1 MLTSVSMQ
9 FPGDFHPMGRI
20 LSSTIGKWCI
30 NKAANDQCMGKALFG
45 ATSTFPGAKPH
56 VPPRSL
62 VAARARCGEDHHRT
76 AVRRTWTD
84 EACRLPGRGSWIAEP
99 AAGHPG
105 RGSRDR
111 DRGWRADRGWTVTR
125 IAAFICSGEMAAAY
139 FMFHAPNSF
148 WPAVNQGDAAI
159 LFCFVFLYLAFAGAG
174 AWSIDAAVSNSQ
186 PKLVR
191 A

>member
-1 MLTSVSMQ
+1 MSHLEAWSPRVLAAVRIITALLFVEHGLMKLVA
-9 FPGDFHPMGRI
+9 FP
-20 LSSTIGKWCI
+20 
-30 NKAANDQCMGKALFG
+30 AAV
-45 ATSTFPGAKPH
+45 PGLPS
-56 VPPRSL
+56 PLPGIL
-62 VAARARCGEDHHRT
+62 VAA
-76 AVRRTWTD
+76 AVI
-84 EACRLPGRGSWIAEP
+84 EIVGGALIVVGLF
-99 AAGHPG
+99 
-105 RGSRDR
+105 
-111 DRGWRADRGWTVTR
+111 TR

>member
-1 MLTSVSMQ
+1 MINIREKLYLGRYQ
-9 FPGDFHPMGRI
+9 PFPEQNPMSQLEAWSPRVLAAVRI
-20 LSSTIGKWCI
+20 ITALLFIEHGLMKLVAFP
-30 NKAANDQCMGKALFG
+30 AAV
-45 ATSTFPGAKPH
+45 PGLPSPLPAI
-56 VPPRSL
+56 L
-62 VAARARCGEDHHRT
+62 VAA
-76 AVRRTWTD
+76 AVI
-84 EACRLPGRGSWIAEP
+84 EIVGGALIAV
-99 AAGHPG
+99 GLF
-105 RGSRDR
+105 
-111 DRGWRADRGWTVTR
+111 TR

-174 AWSIDAAVSNSQ
+174 AWSVDAALSNSQ

>member
-1 MLTSVSMQ
+1 MINVWEKLYLGRHQ
-9 FPGDFHPMGRI
+9 PFPEQNPMSHLEAWSPRVLAAVRI
-20 LSSTIGKWCI
+20 ITALLFVEHGLMKLVAFP
-30 NKAANDQCMGKALFG
+30 AAV
-45 ATSTFPGAKPH
+45 PGLPS
-56 VPPRSL
+56 PLPGIL
-62 VAARARCGEDHHRT
+62 VAA
-76 AVRRTWTD
+76 AVI
-84 EACRLPGRGSWIAEP
+84 EIVGGALIVVGLF
-99 AAGHPG
+99 
-105 RGSRDR
+105 
-111 DRGWRADRGWTVTR
+111 TR